1 MGLKKK
7 LRPSIK
13 ARIRKMGL
21 KNKLRPIK
29 AKIKINK
36 KIIDQNIGSLFDWI
50 KGAELIELKKCNTDE
65 DPVRPELDVKWRT
78 SHDRKIYGLEYNNQI
93 EGIMCLAFTKD
104 VPHSVRELDL
114 MSRLAVY
121 EQNADTIIAY
131 TVWSRK
137 KGAGRKIMEEAL
149 KFGKEMGYKR
159 IVTLS
164 PLTPM
169 ATHYHIGNGAKLL
182 GHNPT
187 TQNFEYKI
195 Q

>member
-1 MGLKKK
+1 MKNLK
-7 LRPSIK
+7 R
-13 ARIRKMGL
+13 
-21 KNKLRPIK
+21 
-29 AKIKINK
+29 KIKIFKERKIKK
-36 KIIDQNIGSLFDWI
+36 KIDNFFDWI
-50 KGAELIELKKCNTDE
+50 KGAELVELKSCNTDE
-65 DPVRPELDVKWRT
+65 DPVRPELNLEWRT
-78 SHDRKIYGLEYNNQI
+78 SYDRKIYGLEYNNEI

-104 VPHSVRELDL
+104 VPQSVRELDL
-114 MSRLAVY
+114 MSRLAVF

-137 KGAGRKIMEEAL
+137 KGAGKKIMEEAL

-169 ATHYHIGNGAKLL
+169 ATHYHIRNGAKLL

-187 TQNFEYKI
+187 TQNFKYSL
-195 Q
+195 

>member
-1 MGLKKK
+1 MKTLFD
-7 LRPSIK
+7 
-13 ARIRKMGL
+13 
-21 KNKLRPIK
+21 
-29 AKIKINK
+29 
-36 KIIDQNIGSLFDWI
+36 KIIYFFKSIFKLNFTDFSWI
-50 KGAELIELKKCNTDE
+50 KTSKFIELDTIDVSE
-65 DPVRPELDVKWRT
+65 DPVRPELDLSWRT
-78 SHDRKIYGLEYNNQI
+78 SHDRKIYGLEYNKQI

-137 KGAGRKIMEEAL
+137 KGAGKKIMEEAL

-169 ATHYHIGNGAKLL
+169 ATHYHIRNGAKLL

-187 TQNFEYKI
+187 TQNFEYSL
-195 Q
+195 

>member
-1 MGLKKK
+1 MILWILNWFRKKNFTDFSWLKKT
-7 LRPSIK
+7 R
-13 ARIRKMGL
+13 
-21 KNKLRPIK
+21 
-29 AKIKINK
+29 
-36 KIIDQNIGSLFDWI
+36 F
-50 KGAELIELKKCNTDE
+50 IELDNIDVSE
-65 DPVRPELDVKWRT
+65 DPVRPELSLEWRK
-78 SHDRKIYGLEYNNQI
+78 SFDRKIYGLLHNDNI
-93 EGIMCLAFTKD
+93 EAVMCIAFTND
-104 VPHSVRELDL
+104 VPHTVRELDL

-121 EQNADTIIAY
+121 EQNADAIIAY

-169 ATHYHIGNGAKLL
+169 ATHYHIRNGAKLL

-187 TQNFEYKI
+187 TQNFEYSL
-195 Q
+195 